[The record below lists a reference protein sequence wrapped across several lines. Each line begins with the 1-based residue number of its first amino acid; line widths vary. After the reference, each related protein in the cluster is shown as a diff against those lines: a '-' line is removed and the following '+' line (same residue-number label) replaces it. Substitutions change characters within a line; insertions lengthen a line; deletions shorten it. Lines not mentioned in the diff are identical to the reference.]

1 MNYSHSLT
9 LLMREVEQQQEKN
22 LPVLA
27 VVGELAFKLANVKDK
42 NKLV

>member
-1 MNYSHSLT
+1 
-9 LLMREVEQQQEKN
+9 MREVKKPQEKN

-27 VVGELAFKLANVKDK
+27 VVGELAFIANVKDK